1 MHVRLK
7 DLQNLVSKVLN
18 EEIVLKEL
26 REEVASKLGPSV
38 NTAGSLQQVAEE
50 AIYRL
55 DVLART
61 GRKHEIF
68 DERLSTKLSTMKSSA
83 ARDLAARMLP
93 ERKLLKLATDPSPV
107 VRHSVARRVSF
118 KVLVEMKK
126 KYRIDDELNVI
137 FESRK
142 LNEAGLPK
150 PKVDDEQFD
159 MYGEEALG
167 DAVKQRD
174 DIELSDQWYESL
186 ARKFIQDYG
195 TNLEGQWEELLV
207 KRYCSSVKATSG
219 VEVDTEKL
227 LKCVK
232 DLLEEREEL
241 HLKRNELKESVS
253 RRVSHMLPE
262 YVESKDPVKEL
273 LHTNCSASQYV
284 ALAKSV
290 FKISETIASHSVRNS
305 RLNEGLDISNTVPF
319 SGRLPSRG
327 EFRNVDERA
336 VQRYVDSWNMIQE
349 SKGDIVKLTW
359 SPSAAQRGRFTL
371 KIVEKL

>member
-1 MHVRLK
+1 MPKYKGVIIGAGAAAAGYDFLGSQEITTPAHGLK
-7 DLQNLVSKVLN
+7 VHPRTSLEGFFDLDSARAKEAATKWQTKAFANLATMLETVKPDIVCVCTPDETHAGVLQ
-18 EEIVLKEL
+18 EIIKYH
-26 REEVASKLGPSV
+26 RPKLV
-38 NTAGSLQQVAEE
+38 IAEKP
-50 AIYRL
+50 L
-55 DVLART
+55 T
-61 GRKHEIF
+61 
-68 DERLSTKLSTMKSSA
+68 TKLSDSNKVLGLYDRLGIPVLVNYRRRFDEIVQKIQQEL
-83 ARDLAARMLP
+83 ARGEWGQVVGATAVYGKGLLHGGSHMIDLARF
-93 ERKLLKLATDPSPV
+93 LLGE
-107 VRHSVARRVSF
+107 
-118 KVLVEMKK
+118 VE
-126 KYRIDDELNVI
+126 
-137 FESRK
+137 S
-142 LNEAGLPK
+142 A
-150 PKVDDEQFD
+150 KVDDEQFD

-241 HLKRNELKESVS
+241 HLKRNELKESAS
-253 RRVSHMLPE
+253 RRASHMLPE

-290 FKISETIASHSVRNS
+290 FKISETIASHSVRNG
-305 RLNEGLDISNTVPF
+305 RLNEGLDISNVVPF
-319 SGRLPSRG
+319 SSHA
-327 EFRNVDERA
+327 FKV
-336 VQRYVDSWNMIQE
+336 
-349 SKGDIVKLTW
+349 
-359 SPSAAQRGRFTL
+359 
-371 KIVEKL
+371 